1 MQALARTPRAGTLFS
16 KWDGT
21 LTFVCKNPSPPPFP
35 FKKTQN
41 FFLPPPNSNL
51 MLDKPEEGDEESSC
65 ARRPCYLLNAL
76 QMTGQDQEKARDK
89 VEYKI

>member
-1 MQALARTPRAGTLFS
+1 MLY
-16 KWDGT
+16 
-21 LTFVCKNPSPPPFP
+21 
-35 FKKTQN
+35 N